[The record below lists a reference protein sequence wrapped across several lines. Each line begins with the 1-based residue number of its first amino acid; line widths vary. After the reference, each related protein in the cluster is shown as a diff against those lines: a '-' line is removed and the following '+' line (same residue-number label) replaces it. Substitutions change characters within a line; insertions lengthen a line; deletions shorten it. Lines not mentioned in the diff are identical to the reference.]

1 MKARGRLY
9 WALLGIAAV
18 TMVSGVAQAAVPG
31 LILRRLASEATPAGL
46 HFFAI
51 VGMFMVL
58 FGGMLLHALLSPS
71 HHPVAVLWASFQKFG
86 AAAAV
91 GLGVRNEVFGSL
103 ALSVAA
109 FDLVSGMLAITYW
122 LSLKDSP

>member
-1 MKARGRLY
+1 MTGRGWRHC
-9 WALLGIAAV
+9 ALLVIAAV
-18 TMVSGVAQAAVPG
+18 TMVSGVAQAMVPG
-31 LILRRLASEATPAGL
+31 QILWRLALEATPAGL

-58 FGGMLLHALLSPS
+58 LHTLLSPS

-91 GLGVRNEVFGSL
+91 GLGVRNEVF
-103 ALSVAA
+103 
-109 FDLVSGMLAITYW
+109 LVSGMLAITYW
-122 LSLKDSP
+122 LFLKDSP